1 MFYLP
6 MCQWTAFWSDLT
18 EQYSVNWDHYYLDV
32 VSNHS
37 VNTHIILDSIIVNV
51 HCIFIIRTFFS
62 RFCSMTRTRD
72 SSQIDKGT
80 ISAAVYQVIP
90 VGTVHALAV
99 VFRAHSSSRERNP
112 KVSSLIMWKLMA
124 DVITITHQNLWL
136 WLWLQSKYIS
146 WLVNTKFVK
155 RLSYNGQSWWLF
167 VIWHAEKALEHLSW

>member
-1 MFYLP
+1 MSFCLVYNTQLTMFYLP

-72 SSQIDKGT
+72 SSQIRHNVEFSFVVQLKTT
-80 ISAAVYQVIP
+80 IFQLVFCYQKLSIP
-90 VGTVHALAV
+90 INVDRSIKFGFVLKWLNDEKNIIIITG
-99 VFRAHSSSRERNP
+99 
-112 KVSSLIMWKLMA
+112 LIL
-124 DVITITHQNLWL
+124 
-136 WLWLQSKYIS
+136 
-146 WLVNTKFVK
+146 
-155 RLSYNGQSWWLF
+155 
-167 VIWHAEKALEHLSW
+167 ALEVSFL